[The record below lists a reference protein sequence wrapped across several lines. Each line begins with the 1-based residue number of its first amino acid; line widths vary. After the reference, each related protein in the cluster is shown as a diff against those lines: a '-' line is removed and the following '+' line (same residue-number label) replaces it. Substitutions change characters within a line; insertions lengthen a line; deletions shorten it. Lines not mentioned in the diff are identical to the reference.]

1 MKRAQN
7 DGYVWRGLVIYGDHI
22 LAYLTGPPKN
32 RFSLGL
38 MAEARVRANL
48 TRQGSYAPASWPQSL
63 NRRVCLTESPLLS
76 SI

>member
-32 RFSLGL
+32 RFSLGFNGSCG
-38 MAEARVRANL
+38 RDY
-48 TRQGSYAPASWPQSL
+48 QGTDLDDCY
-63 NRRVCLTESPLLS
+63 ESGIPK
-76 SI
+76 